1 MTKLDRLFT
10 DCLAEGRFAGASAL
24 VRQRGVLVWRG
35 DFGFRDREKELN
47 VDGDSIF
54 RLASMT
60 KPVIAVAVMIL
71 AERGLLDIDDPVSRY
86 LPAFSRLQAAD
97 RAVSF
102 ADVLEFDPEN
112 AAVPRFNLQKLEG
125 IGTVPVCR
133 PLTIRH
139 LLGHCGGMG
148 QGPYS
153 NGIYDSGIRPDQT
166 LAERVDWMARVPLDT
181 QPGDCAGYSAGM
193 GFDVLGRIVELV
205 SGKDLNRFIREE
217 ICAPLQIADLGYALT
232 AEQRERL
239 ARLYE
244 AESGRLRDVTE
255 SDAAWQIVDPL
266 PRGYYSGS
274 AGMLG
279 SLNAYDRFASMLAG
293 GGELDGVRLLRPE
306 TAAAMAV
313 NSSPKKL
320 EMSPGIGWG
329 LGMIVHEDPQRSGR
343 HVSPGSFGW
352 SGRYG
357 CHFFIDPVR
366 QISAV
371 MTMGVSNIGGADS
384 PIARAFEDAIW
395 EEFS

>member
-1 MTKLDRLFT
+1 MTKLDRLFAN
-10 DCLAEGRFAGASAL
+10 CLAEGRFAGASAL
-24 VRQRGVLVWRG
+24 VRQRGSLVWRG

-193 GFDVLGRIVELV
+193 GFDTG
-205 SGKDLNRFIREE
+205 
-217 ICAPLQIADLGYALT
+217 
-232 AEQRERL
+232 
-239 ARLYE
+239 
-244 AESGRLRDVTE
+244 
-255 SDAAWQIVDPL
+255 
-266 PRGYYSGS
+266 
-274 AGMLG
+274 
-279 SLNAYDRFASMLAG
+279 
-293 GGELDGVRLLRPE
+293 
-306 TAAAMAV
+306 MAV
-313 NSSPKKL
+313 
-320 EMSPGIGWG
+320 
-329 LGMIVHEDPQRSGR
+329 
-343 HVSPGSFGW
+343 
-352 SGRYG
+352 
-357 CHFFIDPVR
+357 
-366 QISAV
+366 AV
-371 MTMGVSNIGGADS
+371 IL
-384 PIARAFEDAIW
+384 
-395 EEFS
+395 